1 MELSPADL
9 RAADRYKLLIGLI
22 VPRPIALVS
31 TISADGRT
39 NLAPFSFFCGVGSEP
54 MMLAF
59 CPALDGKGQDK
70 DTLRNALL
78 PADGGTGEFVVN
90 VVTESIARQVAA
102 AAEELPYGQSEFG
115 LTGLTPMP
123 SSLVRPP
130 RVAQCPAAFECVT
143 RQVVR
148 TNPGVPASGTMVLGE
163 IVRVHAIDGIL
174 NERLHTDA
182 AKLAAFGRMGGP
194 TYCTTRDRF
203 DLPRGRDALDS

>member
-203 DLPRGRDALDS
+203 DLPRGREALES

>member
-1 MELSPADL
+1 MELSPNDL

-31 TISADGRT
+31 TISADGRL

-59 CPALDGKGQDK
+59 CPAADGHGHDK
-70 DTLRNALL
+70 DTLRNARPL
-78 PADGGTGEFVVN
+78 DEGGTGQFVVN
-90 VVTESIARQVAA
+90 IVTEAIARQVAA
-102 AAEELPYGQSEFG
+102 AAEELPYGHSEFD
-115 LTGLTPMP
+115 LTGLTPLP
-123 SSLVRPP
+123 SRVVAPP

-148 TNPGVPASGTMVLGE
+148 TNPGVPASGNLVLGE
-163 IVRVHAIDGIL
+163 VVHVHADEGL
-174 NERLHTDA
+174 LSERLHTDA

-203 DLPRGRDALDS
+203 DLPRGREALGP